1 MEIIEITD
9 KHRKVVAEYAPK
21 QTIGGLTNL
30 SSFDIAK
37 ATRQDFQY
45 TGIYGEIAWHE
56 FRYGN
61 LEKLIETL
69 DLKFKELRPLR
80 KGDDGIDDLL
90 TFRNVTK
97 KIDIKTTHWKT
108 EDINHLNLIV
118 PKREYHENTIY
129 VAAYTVGGN
138 RQAPDKII
146 LAGWANNER
155 VTKIWRTDEP
165 DKKCVPVSELRNIS
179 LLKQCF

>member
-1 MEIIEITD
+1 MTD
-9 KHRKVVAEYAPK
+9 EYRKIVEEYAPK

-37 ATRQDFQY
+37 ATRKDFQY
-45 TGIYGEIAWHE
+45 TGIFGEIAWHV
-56 FRYGN
+56 FRYGK
-61 LEKLIETL
+61 LDKLIETL
-69 DLKFKELRPLR
+69 DMKYKELRPKR

-90 TFRNVTK
+90 TFRDITK
-97 KIDIKTTHWKT
+97 KIDVKATHWKN
-108 EDINHLNLIV
+108 EDIGHLNLIV

-129 VAAYTVGGN
+129 VAAYTIGDN
-138 RQAPDKII
+138 RQNPDKII

-155 VTKIWRTDEP
+155 VTKIWRQDEP
-165 DKKCVPVSELRNIS
+165 DKRCVPVSELRNMD